1 MKHREFNWAP
11 PPVRLAYSN
20 TGKVVCLGVEKLPRI
35 ESDKHAANATTVPL
49 KRPSSPQAE

>member
-20 TGKVVCLGVEKLPRI
+20 TGKAFCPGVEKLPKP
-35 ESDKHAANATTVPL
+35 ESDIHVVEYDKRFAETTELAP
-49 KRPSSPQAE
+49 A

>member
-20 TGKVVCLGVEKLPRI
+20 TRKAFCPGVEKLPRI
-35 ESDKHAANATTVPL
+35 EYDKHVVEYD
-49 KRPSSPQAE
+49 KRFAETNEFAPA